1 MIVTSIDDLNSSNPR
16 NSSDPRSWIIGGDYD
31 EVQKKIWAEQR
42 AAEEA
47 QNALIHS
54 VAWAEVA
61 PQTNTKTN
69 WLPWALGGV
78 AGVLLVIVLSNSKK
92 R

>member
-1 MIVTSIDDLNSSNPR
+1 MKVTSIDDLNYSDLE
-16 NSSDPRSWIIGGDYD
+16 SDPRFWEIGGSND

-47 QNALIHS
+47 QKALIQS
-54 VAWAEVA
+54 GAWAEAA